1 MSDFTPNPLFAFG
14 RVDTS
19 AGEGGESLHK
29 VNPAL
34 FGVDAEGHIGRGAEV
49 DGEAT
54 PEDVALANSPVGNV
68 PEPPEGTVVE
78 PTFAPEGGTVDTGP
92 GAPPADPEI
101 AEGDVE
107 GSLEEGEANGEAQPG
122 EPSDGS
128 VPAPV
133 EGEANGEA
141 QPGEPS
147 DGSVPAPVEGEGE
160 QAPADPVVDPVDYES
175 MLKAD
180 LVALANERGIDSSG
194 TKAEIIERLQ
204 IADAAA

>member
-1 MSDFTPNPLFAFG
+1 MSDFTPNPLFSFG

-133 EGEANGEA
+133 EGE
-141 QPGEPS
+141 
-147 DGSVPAPVEGEGE
+147 GE

>member
-1 MSDFTPNPLFAFG
+1 MSDFTPNPMFAFG

-54 PEDVALANSPVGNV
+54 PEDVALANSPIGNV

-92 GAPPADPEI
+92 GSLSVEVEVETPAD
-101 AEGDVE
+101 
-107 GSLEEGEANGEAQPG
+107 EAQG
-122 EPSDGS
+122 DDAQGDADADAET
-128 VPAPV
+128 PADA
-133 EGEANGEA
+133 E
-141 QPGEPS
+141 
-147 DGSVPAPVEGEGE
+147 
-160 QAPADPVVDPVDYES
+160 APADPADEPVDYES
-175 MLKAD
+175 LLKAD

-204 IADAAA
+204 IADAA